1 MSERI
6 IYYDF
11 LRAFAII
18 AIVVCHIGG
27 LYLTNFGVVNTLEN
41 NFAYFLNSFAH
52 FGVPLFIMIS
62 GALLLNKDRSFKV
75 FFSKRALRLFP
86 PLIFWLIVGLAVY
99 SLIPLTH
106 FTVGPVLDLALGFN
120 NEILP
125 FWFVWMIFEV
135 YVVIF
140 ILNKVIFAFNSKIK
154 NFDKRLIYSLT
165 IIFFIYAIVLFN
177 FNIPGLS
184 EYNITERLGYVFY
197 AFLGYILAN
206 IKINYSKIKVYGL
219 TLLFVVLF
227 ALDVYVLLYG
237 ANSFLSLTTHF
248 NRYYSLLV
256 MTLPAILFVLFRLVI
271 EQNKNKEIFNKGSK
285 LMILTASLSLCSYA
299 IYLNHLIIRN
309 TLCFKLMPYLCSFI
323 NPILVMLFLIALLLV
338 ISWFNSYILLK
349 IPYLKEIAG

>member
-106 FTVGPVLDLALGFN
+106 FTVGSVLDLALGFN

-125 FWFVWMIFEV
+125 FWF
-135 YVVIF
+135 
-140 ILNKVIFAFNSKIK
+140 
-154 NFDKRLIYSLT
+154 
-165 IIFFIYAIVLFN
+165 
-177 FNIPGLS
+177 
-184 EYNITERLGYVFY
+184 
-197 AFLGYILAN
+197 
-206 IKINYSKIKVYGL
+206 
-219 TLLFVVLF
+219 
-227 ALDVYVLLYG
+227 
-237 ANSFLSLTTHF
+237 
-248 NRYYSLLV
+248 
-256 MTLPAILFVLFRLVI
+256 
-271 EQNKNKEIFNKGSK
+271 
-285 LMILTASLSLCSYA
+285 
-299 IYLNHLIIRN
+299 IIRV
-309 TLCFKLMPYLCSFI
+309 FCSCGFCHI
-323 NPILVMLFLIALLLV
+323 VWIMGLDT
-338 ISWFNSYILLK
+338 
-349 IPYLKEIAG
+349 